1 MIYETAT
8 DFEINQSVAW
18 ALGCHT
24 LPVIDGDIDVFIVP
38 LDEPQI
44 FDPCN
49 SWADAGPIIVEN
61 RISVLHSSEYRY
73 KSAEWEA
80 KTTRYIDDPNKDYV
94 DEISEK
100 LGHMSG
106 TVKLYNASDI
116 NPLRAA
122 MVVFLKMKE
131 AE

>member
-1 MIYETAT
+1 MMNYETAT

-61 RISVLHSSEYRY
+61 RISIIAHRGSFSAYNFGQTILY
-73 KSAEWEA
+73 KSD
-80 KTTRYIDDPNKDYV
+80 K
-94 DEISEK
+94 
-100 LGHMSG
+100 
-106 TVKLYNASDI
+106 
-116 NPLRAA
+116 PLRCA
-122 MVVFLKMKE
+122 MIVFLKMKE